1 MVYTTLGHR
10 VNPCVAFNYCNY
22 SFLNMA
28 NTHLIIL
35 GFKLNFLNNV
45 IVLTNIDI
53 ILTGMAA
60 AYL

>member
-1 MVYTTLGHR
+1 
-10 VNPCVAFNYCNY
+10 
-22 SFLNMA
+22 MA